1 MRLCP
6 GFESISPDFNKRKFL
21 MYQLILVRNYIIGEP
36 IGDVMKEY
44 LLTFLTGHLKD
55 TKEILF
61 YFVCLISC

>member
-1 MRLCP
+1 MRLCL

-21 MYQLILVRNYIIGEP
+21 MYQLILVRNYIIGKP

-44 LLTFLTGHLKD
+44 MLTFLTGHLKD

-61 YFVCLISC
+61 YFVCLIGC